1 MLIDTSNQQEW
12 AKLEEY
18 LAKAKSNGDL
28 IEVNNKASRSLK
40 QNAYLHVLIAYFS
53 AHKCVM
59 KEYTKRVYLKRN
71 VCRDI
76 YVITRYDPIT
86 MKDEE
91 NFRSTSSLT
100 KEEMT
105 MVIERFRNWSAR
117 EADLYLPSADEY
129 KENKELR
136 KQMLKDID
144 NAKGFI

>member
-1 MLIDTSNQQEW
+1 M
-12 AKLEEY
+12 
-18 LAKAKSNGDL
+18 
-28 IEVNNKASRSLK
+28 R
-40 QNAYLHVLIAYFS
+40 
-53 AHKCVM
+53 
-59 KEYTKRVYLKRN
+59 
-71 VCRDI
+71 
-76 YVITRYDPIT
+76 
-86 MKDEE
+86 DEE

-105 MVIERFRNWSAR
+105 LVIERFRNWSAK

>member
-28 IEVNNKASRSLK
+28 IEVSNKASRSLK

-53 AHKCVM
+53 AHKCVET
-59 KEYTKRVYLKRN
+59 EYTKRVYLKRN

-76 YVITRYDPIT
+76 YMITRYDPIT

-91 NFRSTSSLT
+91 HFRSTSNLT
-100 KEEMT
+100 KEEMA

-144 NAKGFI
+144 NAKDFI